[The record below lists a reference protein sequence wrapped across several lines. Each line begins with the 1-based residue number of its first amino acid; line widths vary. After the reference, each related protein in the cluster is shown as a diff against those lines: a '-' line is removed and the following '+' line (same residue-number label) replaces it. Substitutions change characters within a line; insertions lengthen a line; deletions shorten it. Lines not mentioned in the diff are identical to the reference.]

1 MKKTAGTV
9 HSLAIVTGAG
19 SGIGRAIALR
29 LSRSGYRCVLVG
41 RRLDPLQRT
50 AEMLGSVGESALR
63 ISADVA
69 TEEGRAAIL
78 AAIDRDGSALRA
90 LVNNAGGSSAAPLF
104 SQNVRAWRD
113 EFALNVEAAAFLSF
127 ESMRRMSASG
137 GGAIVNIASVYGIRA
152 LNGGF
157 YEDIYPSRTSEGPVR
172 AAAYSPSKGALR
184 MLSRELAV
192 AGAKLGVRVNTVSP
206 GAIDV
211 ESHGLSPE
219 RMRAFGKLAPM
230 DRVGRPEEV
239 AGAVN
244 FLLSE
249 EASFITGAEIV
260 VDGGWSIW

>member
-1 MKKTAGTV
+1 MRV
-9 HSLAIVTGAG
+9 DLEFPLAIVTGAG
-19 SGIGRAIALR
+19 SGIGRAIAVR
-29 LSRSGYRCVLVG
+29 LARSGYRCALVG
-41 RRLDPLQRT
+41 RRPDPLQRT
-50 AEMLGSVGESALR
+50 AEILAEVGGSALT
-63 ISADVA
+63 ISADIT

-78 AAIDRDGSALRA
+78 AAVDADSYTLRA
-90 LVNNAGGSSAAPLF
+90 LVNNAGGSSAAALF
-104 SQNVRAWRD
+104 SQNVGAWRQ

-137 GGAIVNIASVYGIRA
+137 GGAIVNIASVYGIIA
-152 LNGGF
+152 LNSGF
-157 YEDIYPSRTSEGPVR
+157 YEDIYPSTTPSGPVR

-192 AGAKLGVRVNTVSP
+192 AGAGLGVRVNTVSP

-211 ESHGLSPE
+211 GNPSLPTE
-219 RMRAFGKLAPM
+219 RVRAFGKLAPM